1 MESTPKKAP
10 RSKFPALLVVALA
23 LVAERSPH
31 NFPKA

>member
-23 LVAERSPH
+23 
-31 NFPKA
+31 